1 MTSHIEYIAEQ
12 DEAQLTHLIEVARQR
27 LDNLKNGGWTW
38 IWVVAANANCGW
50 FADDDYASAVE
61 FLAELGRKASSTPHR
76 PELSLERHQYRP
88 HEAERLIAGTK
99 AQSSAAA

>member
-1 MTSHIEYIAEQ
+1 MEARLSIRLSEIKVAVVGYIATE
-12 DEAQLTHLIEVARQR
+12 
-27 LDNLKNGGWTW
+27 
-38 IWVVAANANCGW
+38 
-50 FADDDYASAVE
+50 ASAVE